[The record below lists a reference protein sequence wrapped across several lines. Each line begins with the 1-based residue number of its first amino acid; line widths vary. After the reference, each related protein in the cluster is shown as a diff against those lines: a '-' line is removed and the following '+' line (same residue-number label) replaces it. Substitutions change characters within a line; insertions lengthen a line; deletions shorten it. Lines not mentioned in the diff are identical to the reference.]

1 MKNILIYWFIML
13 PILAWTQPTPEQV
26 KQVEEA
32 KKAVKK
38 MKGESFPDFSLTGRN
53 GKVYTKEDLEGKII
67 LFNFWFTRCTPCI
80 QEMPE
85 LNELVAEFG
94 DEVVFLAPT
103 FDPEERINSFL
114 KKRDFGYDII
124 SDVKEF
130 CLELNVRSYPTH
142 FVVNREGTIEK
153 VIIGYSVMT
162 VGSLRKSIKKL
173 LKSK

>member
-1 MKNILIYWFIML
+1 MKNILFYSFILL

-26 KQVEEA
+26 RQVEEA
-32 KKAVKK
+32 KKVVKK
-38 MKGESFPDFSLTGRN
+38 MKGESFPDFSLTDLD
-53 GKVYTKEDLEGKII
+53 GKVYTKEELEGKIV
-67 LFNFWFTRCTPCI
+67 LFNFWFSRCSPCV

-85 LNELVAEFG
+85 LNELVEEFG

-103 FDPEERINSFL
+103 FDPEERVNSFL
-114 KKRDFGYDII
+114 SKRDFDYTIVP
-124 SDVKEF
+124 DVKEF

-142 FVVNREGTIEK
+142 FVINREGTIEK